1 MQLLKDLMRRYSS
14 STGFSPFPWNSTRQ
28 WRPPED
34 PGASHGN
41 PYRRIPSSP
50 AHRMGLAA
58 LVIAGLLCPVHWRL
72 SLIVLST
79 YVLMCAM
86 APFFHRIGFFVPV
99 IYKGRSRSRAV
110 ALTFDDGPDPL
121 STPALLA
128 LLAAHRVPATFFVS
142 GSKVD
147 RHPCLV
153 DAILQH
159 GHTIGNHSY
168 HHDPL
173 VYFKGQRALRREIEA
188 TQAALKPFGV
198 IPRVY
203 RPPVGI
209 VGPGLRQP
217 LQDAG
222 LRVVNFSCR
231 AFDRGNKR
239 IPGIATRILEQV
251 RSDDIILLHDSLPL
265 GEDSRRAWLR
275 EMEVLLNGLRRRGLS
290 VLPLHRL
297 IGGPVM
303 DFAGTQGTVGEKRQ
317 RSAHVTAPFS

>member
-1 MQLLKDLMRRYSS
+1 MRRPLSEISFRTLLRY
-14 STGFSPFPWNSTRQ
+14 PTRQ
-28 WRPPED
+28 SK
-34 PGASHGN
+34 AQGN
-41 PYRRIPSSP
+41 PEAPRNNPCRPIPSCP
-50 AHRMGLAA
+50 AHRAGLAA
-58 LVIAGLLCPVHWRL
+58 LIIAALLGMIHWRL

-79 YVLMCAM
+79 YALMCAM
-86 APFFHRIGFFVPV
+86 APFFHRLGFFVPV
-99 IYKGRSRSRAV
+99 VYKGRSGSRAV

-121 STPALLA
+121 STPALLK
-128 LLAAHRVPATFFVS
+128 LLEARGVSATFFVS
-142 GSKVD
+142 GCKVV
-147 RHPCLV
+147 RYPCLV
-153 DAILQH
+153 DAIIRQ

-173 VYFKGQRALRREIEA
+173 VYFKGERAVRREIEA
-188 TQAALKPFGV
+188 TQKALESFGV

-239 IPGIATRILEQV
+239 IAGMAARILGQV
-251 RSDDIILLHDSLPL
+251 RSDDIILLHDSMPC
-265 GEDSRRAWLR
+265 GEAYCRVWLK
-275 EMEVLLNGLRRRGLS
+275 EMETLLGGLKRRGLS
-290 VLPLHRL
+290 VRPLQKL

-303 DFAGTQGTVGEKRQ
+303 DFTDTQE
-317 RSAHVTAPFS
+317 P